1 MKRALLLGTLL
12 MTWGATQA
20 QTFTN
25 GDFETWQGPSGNPA
39 LENPVSWSGS
49 DKVLSDNSFFLMLVG
64 VTPEQQLFKST
75 DAHSGTYAAELK
87 TAFLGDTVGNV
98 AGMLINAQ
106 VTLDILELFDNPDP
120 ANVLNAVT
128 YTSGTPVLGNKVDS
142 VHAWVKLTNQNQDNG
157 SVSVTALKKATT
169 TGGADTMI
177 AIGAGAY
184 VIEAGVS
191 NDYRSISVPVIYP
204 DPNNTATDTLI
215 VVFASSEMGTTE
227 PIPATD
233 GNTLLVDDVT
243 MTTSN
248 GTVSIQQPVMA
259 EDIALVYPNPA
270 EDMIYFNLN
279 TFARADEYELLVT
292 DVTGKVIMKER
303 LQQQVNARDVSGW
316 AKGNYFYLLSNVKNG
331 KSLKG
336 KFTVR

>member
-1 MKRALLLGTLL
+1 M
-12 MTWGATQA
+12 
-20 QTFTN
+20 
-25 GDFETWQGPSGNPA
+25 
-39 LENPVSWSGS
+39 
-49 DKVLSDNSFFLMLVG
+49 
-64 VTPEQQLFKST
+64 
-75 DAHSGTYAAELK
+75 
-87 TAFLGDTVGNV
+87 
-98 AGMLINAQ
+98 
-106 VTLDILELFDNPDP
+106 
-120 ANVLNAVT
+120 
-128 YTSGTPVLGNKVDS
+128 
-142 VHAWVKLTNQNQDNG
+142 
-157 SVSVTALKKATT
+157 
-169 TGGADTMI
+169 
-177 AIGAGAY
+177 
-184 VIEAGVS
+184 S